1 MKKQHLYGVIAILI
15 WATAAPTAK
24 ALLSGLPNYEAI
36 VIPCLFAAAFML
48 TANTLNGK
56 IHLLRRCTAKELA
69 IMAGLGVLG
78 PFLNAAFYYEGLTR
92 LSSQEACVM
101 NYLWP
106 IMLVLFSVLLLGE
119 RMTGAKA
126 AAMLCSFAGV
136 AVMSSGGAAQSGGGR
151 PMGIVCCILGAV
163 CYGLFSVLN
172 KKADLDQTVTM
183 MVLWPTTAACA
194 LLAGALT
201 ETWVPIRGMQWLGL
215 AWLGIASNAVAYLL
229 WAWALSGERETAF
242 IANLAY
248 LTPFLSVV
256 ISAIFLKEGLQLRAL
271 AALVLIVG
279 GILLQ
284 NLHRPKRAHIPATR
298 RVPAAKEE
306 TP

>member
-36 VIPCLFAAAFML
+36 AIPCLFAAAFML

-56 IHLLRRCTAKELA
+56 IRLLRRCTAKELA

-172 KKADLDQTVTM
+172 KKANLDQTVTM

-229 WAWALSGERETAF
+229 WAWALGGERETAF

-284 NLHRPKRAHIPATR
+284 NLHHPKTAHIPAAR

>member
-36 VIPCLFAAAFML
+36 AIPCMFAAAFML

-56 IHLLRRCTAKELA
+56 IRLLRRCTAKELA

-229 WAWALSGERETAF
+229 WAWALGGERETAF

-256 ISAIFLKEGLQLRAL
+256 ISAIFLHEGLQLRAL

-284 NLHRPKRAHIPATR
+284 NLHHPKTAHIPATR

>member
-24 ALLSGLPNYEAI
+24 SLLSGLPNYEAI
-36 VIPCLFAAAFML
+36 AIPCLFAAAFML

-56 IHLLRRCTAKELA
+56 IRLLRRCTAKELA
-69 IMAGLGVLG
+69 VMAGLGVLG

-172 KKADLDQTVTM
+172 KKANLDQTVTM

-229 WAWALSGERETAF
+229 WAWALGGERETAF

-284 NLHRPKRAHIPATR
+284 NLHRPKTAHIPAAR

>member
-1 MKKQHLYGVIAILI
+1 MKKQHLYGMIAILI
-15 WATAAPTAK
+15 WSTAAPTAK

-36 VIPCLFAAAFML
+36 AIPCLFAAAFML

-56 IHLLRRCTAKELA
+56 IRLLRRCAVRELA
-69 IMAGLGVLG
+69 VMAGLGVLG

-119 RMTGAKA
+119 QMTGAKA

-151 PMGIVCCILGAV
+151 LTGIVCCILGAV

-256 ISAIFLKEGLQLRAL
+256 ISAIFLREGLQLRAL

-284 NLHRPKRAHIPATR
+284 NLRRPAAG
-298 RVPAAKEE
+298 RVPKED

>member
-1 MKKQHLYGVIAILI
+1 
-15 WATAAPTAK
+15 
-24 ALLSGLPNYEAI
+24 
-36 VIPCLFAAAFML
+36 
-48 TANTLNGK
+48 
-56 IHLLRRCTAKELA
+56 
-69 IMAGLGVLG
+69 MAGLGVLG

-92 LSSQEACVM
+92 LSSQEACVT

-229 WAWALSGERETAF
+229 WALALGGERETAF

-284 NLHRPKRAHIPATR
+284 NVHRPKTAHIPAAR

>member
-36 VIPCLFAAAFML
+36 TIPCLFAAAFML

-56 IHLLRRCTAKELA
+56 IRLLRRCTAKELA